1 MPIVVK
7 QTVRGLAL
15 LTAALCL
22 SSCAAKSPADRA
34 GVDQEIARN
43 ILWRYRED
51 PKGRFRDVRVTCEE
65 REITLEGRVA
75 DAKAA
80 AEAIQIAMAEARGGK
95 VESRLDVRPR

>member
-1 MPIVVK
+1 MPIVIK
-7 QTVRGLAL
+7 HAVRGLAL
-15 LTAALCL
+15 LAAALCL
-22 SSCAAKSPADRA
+22 SSCAAKSPAARA

-51 PKGRFRDVRVTCEE
+51 PAGRFRDVRVTCEE

-80 AEAIQIAMAEARGGK
+80 ADAIQIAMSESRGGK

>member
-1 MPIVVK
+1 VVRHA
-7 QTVRGLAL
+7 VRSLAL
-15 LTAALCL
+15 LAAALWL

-34 GVDQEIARN
+34 GIDQEIARN

-51 PKGRFRDVRVTCEE
+51 PAGRFRDIRVTCDE

-80 AEAIQIAMAEARGGK
+80 ADAIQIALSEARGGK
-95 VESRLDVRPR
+95 VDSRLDVRPR

>member
-1 MPIVVK
+1 MIK
-7 QTVRGLAL
+7 HAVRGLAL
-15 LTAALCL
+15 LAASLCL
-22 SSCAAKSPADRA
+22 SSCAAKTPADRA

-51 PKGRFRDVRVTCEE
+51 PAGRFRDVRVTCEE

-80 AEAIQIAMAEARGGK
+80 ADAIQIAMSESRGGK